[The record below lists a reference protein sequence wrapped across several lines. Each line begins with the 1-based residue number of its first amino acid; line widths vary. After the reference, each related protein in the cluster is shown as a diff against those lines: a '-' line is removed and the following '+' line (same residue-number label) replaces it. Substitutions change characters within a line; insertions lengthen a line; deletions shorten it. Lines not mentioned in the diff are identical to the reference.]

1 METETKYEFKEVNV
15 PAGFTDDGRR
25 KQLEKLKEKMAKN
38 GWEFESYFNGGLT
51 KTSTA
56 KFKRDINYKEEKKG
70 LGKGIKILIFIVV
83 MIIILTLIGG
93 NDEKE
98 EIIDKPK
105 ETYLESNLNKTLE
118 ELRNKPKGTI
128 KKVAIEFAKANNLE
142 ESYYN
147 TMYDCL
153 AYLTYNKQQD
163 FTVEKMLGWC
173 KDDYNNKDKKAIYYN
188 EEWLLSD
195 FSSWNG
201 SYTPLEQFIKTNMN
215 DSSSYEHIK
224 TTYRMVFFGTDR
236 PHMVVITQF
245 KGTNSFGG
253 IVTNT
258 ISCKVDAKTKE
269 LFDIK

>member
-1 METETKYEFKEVNV
+1 MAELFLFILVLSFIGLIIGLIKPSMVIRWKSEANRVDVAKTYLSLFIISLILMIVFIPK
-15 PAGFTDDGRR
+15 
-25 KQLEKLKEKMAKN
+25 KEKP
-38 GWEFESYFNGGLT
+38 
-51 KTSTA
+51 
-56 KFKRDINYKEEKKG
+56 KKS
-70 LGKGIKILIFIVV
+70 
-83 MIIILTLIGG
+83 
-93 NDEKE
+93 
-98 EIIDKPK
+98 
-105 ETYLESNLNKTLE
+105 YLESNINKTLTE
-118 ELRNKPKGTI
+118 IRNEPKGTI
-128 KKVAIEFAKANNLE
+128 KKVAIEFAKANNIE

-173 KDDYNNKDKKAIYYN
+173 KDDYNNKDKKAVYYN

-201 SYTPLEQFIKTNMN
+201 SYTPLEQIIKTNMN
-215 DSSSYEHIK
+215 DSSSYEHIN

-236 PHMVVITQF
+236 PHMIVMTQF
-245 KGTNSFGG
+245 KGTNAFGG